1 MDRYSLAIIIPA
13 FNESN
18 TITNVVENCRKYGE
32 VIVINDG
39 SNDNTGLK
47 AAKCGAIVLSHDFP
61 KGYDKAI
68 NTGFNYAIRG
78 NYQYLLTL
86 DADGQHDP
94 KEIPLI
100 VKKLELGA
108 DLVVG
113 NRNKKA
119 RIAEYLFSFYTSLLW
134 NISDPLS
141 GFKAYKIKLCKKIG
155 YFDSY
160 DSIGT
165 EILLFALKNGMK
177 VLEHDIKTKQRNG
190 KSRFGSF
197 LKANFKI
204 IRSLTLSFS
213 KKYN

>member
-1 MDRYSLAIIIPA
+1 MERYSLAIIIPA
-13 FNESN
+13 FNESD
-18 TITNVVENCRKYGE
+18 TITNIVKNCLKYGD
-32 VIVINDG
+32 VFVINDG
-39 SNDNTGLK
+39 SKDNTGLK
-47 AAKCGAIVLSHDFP
+47 ASKCGAIVLNHNFS

-68 NTGFNYAIRG
+68 NTGFNYATQK
-78 NYQYLLTL
+78 NYQYILTI

-94 KEIPLI
+94 KEIPHI

-108 DLVVG
+108 DIVVG
-113 NRNKKA
+113 NRDKKG
-119 RIAEYLFSFYTSLLW
+119 RIAEYFFSFYTKLFW

-141 GFKAYKIKLCKKIG
+141 GLKAYKIKLCKKIG

-177 VLEHDIKTKQRNG
+177 VLEHDIKIKKRNG
-190 KSRFGSF
+190 RSRFGSS

-204 IRSLTLSFS
+204 IRSLTLSFL
-213 KKYN
+213 KKYS

>member
-1 MDRYSLAIIIPA
+1 M
-13 FNESN
+13 
-18 TITNVVENCRKYGE
+18 
-32 VIVINDG
+32 
-39 SNDNTGLK
+39 
-47 AAKCGAIVLSHDFP
+47 
-61 KGYDKAI
+61 
-68 NTGFNYAIRG
+68 
-78 NYQYLLTL
+78 
-86 DADGQHDP
+86 
-94 KEIPLI
+94 
-100 VKKLELGA
+100 
-108 DLVVG
+108 VG

-119 RIAEYLFSFYTSLLW
+119 RIAEYLFSFYTTLLW

-177 VLEHDIKTKQRNG
+177 VIEHDIKTKQRKG

-197 LKANFKI
+197 FKANFKI